1 MFRVKNI
8 LLLIVFL
15 SVTACGYHL
24 RSDANLPEG
33 MKKILLQG
41 ASSQLQET
49 MKKRLKPSGGQLVE
63 TPAEA
68 GIVVR
73 VDKEKMDRRVFS
85 LSSSGRAN
93 EYELIFNL
101 DISLFDVEGNSLADK
116 QKIEVSRNYFN
127 NQDDILAKNNE
138 ELVIQDEMYKQAV
151 QAIINRSRIALEKLN
166 KK

>member
-49 MKKRLKPSGGQLVE
+49 MKKRLKPLGGQLVE